1 MTITYRNTKGT
12 ALTYDEMDENIR
24 DLRQDTTLDRVLGN
38 GNTTTK
44 NLNVGS
50 LNATS
55 ILINNQGFA
64 IGYTGSIGYAGSK
77 GDIGYTGSGSA
88 FTGTL
93 TTNWSVRESS
103 GTLIFSYSGVD
114 KMKIDSSGNL
124 TVVGNVTGYG
134 TI

>member
-24 DLRQDTTLDRVLGN
+24 DLCQDTTIDRVLGN

-44 NLNVGS
+44 NITVGS
-50 LNATS
+50 INATAIS
-55 ILINNQGFA
+55 INNQGFA
-64 IGYTGSIGYAGSK
+64 IGYTGSQGYTGSK
-77 GDIGYTGSGSA
+77 GDIGYTGSVSA

-93 TTNWSVRESS
+93 TTNWAVRESS